1 MMKKIKWLLYI
12 TILLS
17 NSAYAMLN
25 FSGRGEGL
33 SRTYSVFASGFDAVA
48 WNPANLILSPK
59 FSFNILSIGMEYS
72 SNLSV
77 GDWIKI
83 ASHGYFNDEDK
94 KIFQNGLSFGACG
107 GAQAI
112 SFSWKNIAFTS
123 CLITKNAG
131 EIPSDFTK
139 MIFWGN
145 IPEIDSVYSF
155 NGTQGVSEIALDV
168 GVSAAQLIAS
178 DNFAIG
184 ATIKYLE
191 GFSYMDAKLD
201 GGLKTTFD
209 TTDIAASTIISGNGS
224 AVLRYAEGGTG
235 FGVDIGALYFNKDYN
250 MGISVINIL
259 SGMEWLENPAIDSL
273 TFTVKPTDLEHFD
286 PDTSVKWDTTTI
298 TGRSFSTREDM
309 SVKLGCS
316 INKKTMNV
324 AAEIGY
330 PQWFGM
336 GAEIPYKAVVFR
348 TGVGLVKAI
357 SKSNLWIGLGIGT
370 KFKLL
375 HADIGVRVSPTTS
388 MSAALGLTILPEEKI
403 DKAFGQ

>member
-1 MMKKIKWLLYI
+1 MKGFKWLVCGAV
-12 TILLS
+12 LLS

-33 SRTYSVFASGFDAVA
+33 SRNYSVFSAGFDAVE

-77 GDWIKI
+77 GDWMKL
-83 ASHGYFNDEDK
+83 ATHGYFNDEDK

-123 CLITKNAG
+123 CLATKNKG
-131 EIPSDFTK
+131 EIPSDFTQ
-139 MIFWGN
+139 MFFWGN

-155 NGTQGVSEIALDV
+155 NGTQGVSEIALNV
-168 GVSAAQLIAS
+168 GISAAQLLAS
-178 DNFAIG
+178 DNFSIG

-201 GGLKTTFD
+201 GYLKTTFD
-209 TTDIAASTIISGNGS
+209 TTDFAAPTMISGSGN

-235 FGVDIGALYFNKDYN
+235 FGIDIGALYFNKDYN

-259 SGMEWLENPAIDSL
+259 SGMEWLENPVIDSL
-273 TFTVKPTDLEHFD
+273 TGTVKPTDLEHFD
-286 PDTSVKWDTTTI
+286 PNTSVKWDTTTI
-298 TGRSFSTREDM
+298 TGHPFSTKEDM

-316 INKKTMNV
+316 INKKAMNV
-324 AAEIGY
+324 SAEIGY
-330 PQWFGM
+330 PQWIGM
-336 GAEIPYKAVVFR
+336 GVEVPYKAVAFR
-348 TGVGLVKAI
+348 TGLGIVKAT
-357 SKSNLWIGLGIGT
+357 SKSNVWIGLGIGT
-370 KFKLL
+370 KFKFL
-375 HADIGVRVSPTTS
+375 HTDLGVRVSPMKS
-388 MSAALGLTILPEEKI
+388 MSAALSMTILPEEKI
-403 DKAFGQ
+403 EKAFGQ